1 MSFPNILHIGEE
13 ETLSSYTTERVPV
26 GSLAM
31 IEDGRKY
38 RFTENGGVAQVVGEM
53 QQARLEVVA
62 DSTGQTVG
70 TMAAG
75 VTVLTGVGAT
85 NNDFAIDVLK
95 YGYVFTDTAA
105 DANPAYRVKS
115 NTLLDAGAST
125 GTITLFVPT
134 RAAIAAATTVSYLR
148 SPWRDTIVAVAT
160 PPTAKVLGVAVNAI
174 AIDAFGWICSRGP
187 ASVLTQGTLVIGDP
201 CSPGTDAGSA
211 RDVAAGTAEVEP
223 VYGIVL
229 KVEAT
234 TEHSLVFLTL
244 D

>member
-1 MSFPNILHIGEE
+1 MSFPNILNISEE
-13 ETLSSYTTERVPV
+13 ETFNTYTAERVPV
-26 GSLAM
+26 GSLARV
-31 IEDGRKY
+31 EDGRLY
-38 RFTENGGVAQVVGEM
+38 RFVENGGVALVASTMAQS
-53 QQARLEVVA
+53 RLEVVA

-105 DANPAYRVKS
+105 DLNPAYRIKS

-125 GTITLFVPT
+125 GTITLFSPT
-134 RAAIAAATTVSYLR
+134 VAAIAAATTVSYMR
-148 SPWRDTIVAVAT
+148 SPWRDVIVTVAT
-160 PPTAKVLGVAVNAI
+160 TPTAKVLGAAVNAL
-174 AIDAFGWICSRGP
+174 AIDAFGWVCSRGP

-211 RDVAAGTAEVEP
+211 RDVAAGTAETEP
-223 VYGIVL
+223 IYGYVL

-234 TEHSLVFLTL
+234 TESSLIFLTL